1 MANTELIQVRVDKK
15 LKNDIEKI
23 FKEIGFDTASAV
35 RMFLKRVQREKDFPF
50 DVRMLNDKTV
60 KTIHSAEKG
69 RRLSKR
75 YNSVEKM
82 MRDMLGRDYV
92 NA

>member
-15 LKNDIEKI
+15 LKSDIEKI

-50 DVRMLNDKTV
+50 DVRMLNDKTI
-60 KTIHSAEKG
+60 KALRTTEKG
-69 RRLSKR
+69 HRLSKKW
-75 YNSVEKM
+75 SE
-82 MRDMLGRDYV
+82 L
-92 NA
+92 